1 MKFFSWRP
9 IVYLTSELA
18 ADCVYA
24 MYMLANMH
32 THTHIY
38 RTSHIAHTIQLHTL
52 TNTFAR
58 TLNRYDINDGCGI
71 RGMFG
76 MWNETTLH
84 RGGQTDVPRT
94 FSVCV
99 CVCCVQCMWAS
110 VVHLW
115 LYCRDRP
122 TYVYKIAISMC
133 CWSNIRLFQVTGGAG
148 RWRTVDHQIQI
159 IHR

>member
-1 MKFFSWRP
+1 
-9 IVYLTSELA
+9 
-18 ADCVYA
+18 

-84 RGGQTDVPRT
+84 RGGQTDVSRT

-99 CVCCVQCMWAS
+99 CVLCAMHVGKRCSFM
-110 VVHLW
+110 VVLQ
-115 LYCRDRP
+115 RQ
-122 TYVYKIAISMC
+122 TYLRI
-133 CWSNIRLFQVTGGAG
+133 
-148 RWRTVDHQIQI
+148 
-159 IHR
+159 